1 MDGRIHAHNITF
13 YEMLILKSMEVET
26 NCGKVVVETETAS
39 SPKMSDISS
48 LGGGFLFDVERDKS
62 VQN

>member
-39 SPKMSDISS
+39 SPKMSDILS
-48 LGGGFLFDVERDKS
+48 LGVVFILC
-62 VQN
+62 